1 MRTATDSDHDRED
14 SLSRDESREY
24 RAPRP
29 YTPRLTGRGTL
40 QALLLERTE
49 PDVNA
54 TAIQN
59 AWRPS
64 DEG

>member
-1 MRTATDSDHDRED
+1 MSDEDNDRERALD
-14 SLSRDESREY
+14 RDESREP
-24 RAPRP
+24 RAFSFPS
-29 YTPRLTGRGTL
+29 RLNSRGTL

-54 TAIQN
+54 AGVMN

-64 DEG
+64 DRSGQ